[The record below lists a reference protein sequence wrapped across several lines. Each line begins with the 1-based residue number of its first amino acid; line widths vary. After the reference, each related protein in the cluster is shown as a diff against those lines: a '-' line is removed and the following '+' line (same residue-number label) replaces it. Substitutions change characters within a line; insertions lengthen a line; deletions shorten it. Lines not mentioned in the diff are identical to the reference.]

1 MKTYEIVVSSSGI
14 FLTFSPGEQMYP
26 SKSRSG
32 RSGFTLIE
40 LLVVIAII
48 AILIGLLLPAVQ
60 KVRESASRTSCTNNL
75 HQIGVAMQAYQDN
88 NRILPTGWVTNATS
102 APSPGWGWGVLIM
115 PYVELTNVYTSLAPD
130 TTGTNKMPAAAGELT
145 ATFSIYL
152 CPSDPSGPVTNP
164 LLSGYGKSD
173 YVCNRS
179 VLGPDTNSHP
189 TYLSVQTIMDGSSN
203 TILVGERDMY
213 QNIGGIWAGRS
224 TVTTA
229 SFEGRPGIG
238 LNEPCAGSPP
248 TPTSTSCGGTF
259 ARQWFTSLHAGG
271 VNFVFAD
278 GSVHFLPNSTPAD
291 PGDNTGLYPIP
302 TTNFVLQNL
311 CNPADGHTVDL
322 SGF

>member
-1 MKTYEIVVSSSGI
+1 MI
-14 FLTFSPGEQMYP
+14 P
-26 SKSRSG
+26 SKSQSD

-75 HQIGVAMQAYQDN
+75 HQIGVAMQAYQDV
-88 NRILPTGWVTNATS
+88 NRTLPAGCIASNTGTTS
-102 APSPGWGWGVLIM
+102 WGWGVLIM
-115 PYVELTNVYTSLAPD
+115 PYVELANVYTTINPIINGSVSL
-130 TTGTNKMPAAAGELT
+130 PAASSNAELT
-145 ATFSIYL
+145 TTFSIYL
-152 CPSDPSGPVTNP
+152 CPSDPTSATVNT
-164 LLSGYGKSD
+164 LLKGYGRSD

-179 VLGPDTNSHP
+179 VLGPDPNNHP

-203 TILVGERDMY
+203 TILVGERDMN
-213 QNIGGIWAGRS
+213 QNIGAIWAGNPVGS
-224 TVTTA
+224 TTA
-229 SFEGRPGIG
+229 AYEGRPGIG

-259 ARQWFTSLHAGG
+259 ARQWFTSMHTGG

-291 PGDNTGLYPIP
+291 PTDNAGKFAIP

-311 CNPADGHTVDL
+311 ANPADGNTVDL